1 MSKTVGRKKTQL
13 KERERGKELSLKCD
27 PINFQV
33 NYLGNI
39 NFLKFFI
46 LQQKYFETESETV
59 RDFKVKTKEERMALA
74 SEVTSLKR
82 MGG

>member
-1 MSKTVGRKKTQL
+1 M
-13 KERERGKELSLKCD
+13 
-27 PINFQV
+27 

-46 LQQKYFETESETV
+46 LWQKYFETESETV

>member
-27 PINFQV
+27 PIIFQV

-46 LQQKYFETESETV
+46 LYQKYFETESETV